1 MNKIFSL
8 CTVSDQV
15 VTDSTFDLSLYNCIG
30 EGTVEQHEEKCDLC
44 EFGCGGSLSTVEGC
58 LHGGGEYAEGE
69 EQATWT
75 EPVGRTRTHSVPKV
89 TTKALI
95 KNLPTASIIKIMVFL
110 LFLLLKK
117 VLECFRQIFCTMYE
131 KTFSVQIIYGWVWLR
146 IIFYGR
152 KPGLALIII
161 VNHLENRSQNS
172 IRHYQMK
179 FKMTFR
185 RKALI

>member
-69 EQATWT
+69 EQATGT

-95 KNLPTASIIKIMVFL
+95 KNLPTASIIKIMVFM

-117 VLECFRQIFCTMYE
+117 AIWVLSPNFLYNVWEDIFCT
-131 KTFSVQIIYGWVWLR
+131 
-146 IIFYGR
+146 
-152 KPGLALIII
+152 
-161 VNHLENRSQNS
+161 NHIWMSMVA
-172 IRHYQMK
+172 HY
-179 FKMTFR
+179 
-185 RKALI
+185 LLW